1 MGRDPDICPNARVE
15 NAKQA
20 GKPPHTDITLRS
32 QPTEEGEE
40 GGAASSEKSDG
51 IFHTSAGFVSHVHL
65 GKRSQQEA
73 FVRERLLRIN
83 LEGDWKMF
91 LSASQSDLFLG
102 SRVTV

>member
-1 MGRDPDICPNARVE
+1 MGRDPDICPNACVE

-32 QPTEEGEE
+32 QPTQEGEE
-40 GGAASSEKSDG
+40 GESASSEKSDG
-51 IFHTSAGFVSHVHL
+51 MFHTSAGFILHVHL
-65 GKRSQQEA
+65 GKQSQQET

-91 LSASQSDLFLG
+91 CLQANHISFWG
-102 SRVTV
+102 HG